1 MVASATYATNP
12 ANENFSDLAALYAKV
27 YTPGFLP
34 HNSFTIAAAYQ
45 NSFGGFNSNDAV
57 SALSFKS
64 TRLLPRGFNSTQI
77 ENKNYLATSINYQL
91 PICYPDGGWEG
102 IVYFKRIRLNAGFD
116 MARFQ
121 HAQFKQE
128 GSVVHKWHTITSY
141 GGDVILDVNI
151 LKQPAAATTALRL
164 SFYQPSEGGFY
175 FSAGL
180 DLPF

>member
-1 MVASATYATNP
+1 
-12 ANENFSDLAALYAKV
+12 
-27 YTPGFLP
+27 
-34 HNSFTIAAAYQ
+34 
-45 NSFGGFNSNDAV
+45 
-57 SALSFKS
+57 
-64 TRLLPRGFNSTQI
+64 
-77 ENKNYLATSINYQL
+77 
-91 PICYPDGGWEG
+91 
-102 IVYFKRIRLNAGFD
+102 